1 MFVYFLF
8 TFSAVCLQ
16 FSNVNNSAVC
26 LLFNFQAK
34 NIDFCKVFCHEKLL
48 ILSILF
54 TFVSCLFVY
63 LSAVCLPFSAV
74 CLLFRIFKQNVE
86 KSWLFCQNGDFKF
99 LFNLLFC
106 LHVQLFVYN
115 FQLFV
120 YIFFTWQCK
129 QKCKQT
135 AENHEFK
142 LHILAKKSW
151 NFNVFASNS
160 KSKQTAD
167 CLHF

>member
-1 MFVYFLF
+1 MIFKCLFTIFKCKQFSCLF
-8 TFSAVCLQ
+8 TFLIFKQ
-16 FSNVNNSAVC
+16 
-26 LLFNFQAK
+26 

-48 ILSILF
+48 IFSILF
-54 TFVSCLFVY
+54 TFVSCLFT
-63 LSAVCLPFSAV
+63 LC
-74 CLLFRIFKQNVE
+74 
-86 KSWLFCQNGDFKF
+86 
-99 LFNLLFC
+99 
-106 LHVQLFVYN
+106 QLFVYYFEFSSKTLKN
-115 FQLFV
+115 HDFFAKMATLNSCFIYFFV
-120 YIFFTWQCK
+120 YMFSCLFTIFSCLFTFFFTWQCK

-142 LHILAKKSW
+142 LDILAKKSW